1 MEVQILDKKE
11 DVKGEIYQIRN
22 TIDGK
27 LYIGQTV
34 THRKNKGKYRPF
46 ATMGRFK
53 DHVSEAIC
61 NTKAKQC
68 WYLNA
73 AIRKYGA
80 DVFEVKK
87 LGTCERDVLDTREM
101 FHIHDKDSMY
111 PKGYNLTRGG
121 KTLDSTHVP
130 RDAQPTIPGKRGGCV
145 DRSQETRELIA
156 YRLKQYTSQP
166 NIQEARAIHARQQH
180 MRTKIERFANVNIDV
195 EHLDSYI
202 HPQKSRVV
210 VRIGDKRMDFAGKHT
225 TSEER
230 YTLARNFLLQITNS
244 ATLPN

>member
-27 LYIGQTV
+27 LYVGQTV
-34 THRKNKGKYRPF
+34 THRKNKGRYRPF
-46 ATMGRFK
+46 GTMGRFK

-61 NTKAKQC
+61 NTKTKQC

-80 DVFEVKK
+80 DKFEVER
-87 LGTCERDVLDTREM
+87 LEVCDRDVLDQREM
-101 FHIHDKDSMY
+101 FHIHHKDSMY
-111 PKGYNLTRGG
+111 PNGYNLTKGG
-121 KTLDSTHVP
+121 KTLTSTHVP
-130 RDAQPTIPGKRGGCV
+130 RDAEPTAPRKRGGCV
-145 DRSQETRELIA
+145 ERSQETRQRIA
-156 YRLKQYTSQP
+156 SRLKQYTSEP
-166 NIQEARAIHARQQH
+166 NIQQTRASHARQQH
-180 MRTKIERFANVNIDV
+180 VRSKLERFADVKIDV
-195 EHLDSYI
+195 DNLDSYI

-230 YTLARNFLLQITNS
+230 YTLARNFLLELTTS